1 MIMKKIVKQV
11 VLLLLMLLVLS
22 TAAYA
27 AGMIDAQREVTLAIS
42 YQDGDTHLVGAEF
55 CAFLVATADDVG
67 ELTATDTF
75 AQFNVDIQ
83 GRNDAAWKT
92 LASTLEGYVLRDGIA
107 PTDSGKTD
115 KDGTLT
121 FPTGDGK
128 LVMGLYLV
136 LGQRHTQDG
145 YRYDA
150 APFMVMLPTQDAAEN
165 EWLYDV
171 TVTPKYDSAKLPD
184 TPTTVTRKVLKVW
197 NDADNES
204 QRPKEIIVQ
213 LLRDGEVYDTVTLN
227 AANNWRYAWAELDD
241 SYTWTVAEKE
251 CKGYTVRVERNGI
264 TFVITNTA
272 LPDEPKPPKP
282 STPDKPSLP
291 QTGQLWWPVPILLL
305 VGLMLVVIGLFLR
318 KRSKDNA

>member
-27 AGMIDAQREVTLAIS
+27 AGMIDAQREVTLAVS
-42 YQDGDTHLVGAEF
+42 YQDGDTPLAGAEF

-107 PTDSGKTD
+107 PTDSGMTD

-128 LVMGLYLV
+128 LAMGLYLV

-171 TVTPKYDSAKLPD
+171 TVTPKYDFAKLPD
-184 TPTTVTRKVLKVW
+184 TPSTVTRKVLKVW

-227 AANNWRYAWAELDD
+227 ADNNWRYAWAELDD

-251 CKGYTVRVERNGI
+251 CKDYTVRVERNGI

-318 KRSKDNA
+318 KRSKNNA